1 MNIHRKSV
9 PAGGEGRWDEG
20 RGRASGSL
28 YLISVKKNGQRVMLR
43 KCERKSEKKNKESL
57 KGF

>member
-9 PAGGEGRWDEG
+9 LAGGEERWDEG

-28 YLISVKKNGQRVMLR
+28 YLISVKKNGQRAMLR
-43 KCERKSEKKNKESL
+43 KCERKSEKRTKKA
-57 KGF
+57 